1 MLDMLR
7 MLLCGLGVVYFVVR
21 VGSLASSLVR
31 GLHPAIRAD
40 ALADNPDRPGAS
52 ARMNRPDTVV
62 CVREQPALS
71 SNRFPR

>member
-31 GLHPAIRAD
+31 GLHPAIPVGAPV
-40 ALADNPDRPGAS
+40 DNLDRPGAS
-52 ARMNRPDTVV
+52 ARMNRPDAVD

-71 SNRFPR
+71 SSRFPR